1 MELLHR
7 LVEDLL
13 QGGLSLDDHVLLVLL
28 QDDLLLGTDVHLLLG
43 VGLQDNLLVLQLQR
57 GLLP

>member
-28 QDDLLLGTDVHLLLG
+28 QDDLLLGADVHLLLG
-43 VGLQDNLLVLQLQR
+43 GCLQDNLLVLQLQR
-57 GLLP
+57 LLLS